1 MPEAVALDIAQ
12 ADVVGVLMPLDD
24 GDFQDVLLQVD
35 VVGIAR
41 VLGHDLA
48 GHHADDGVGAL
59 VGEVGGGQRGHMEG
73 VVGPLDQI
81 GVDLRGVEVP
91 QNAVVHELALLI
103 DHLDL
108 EVLPVV
114 DDHKVRQIPGGDGA
128 AVVQQEVPGGGVPG
142 GLHRHDGVRAQGDGL
157 LTM

>member
-1 MPEAVALDIAQ
+1 
-12 ADVVGVLMPLDD
+12 
-24 GDFQDVLLQVD
+24 
-35 VVGIAR
+35 
-41 VLGHDLA
+41 
-48 GHHADDGVGAL
+48 
-59 VGEVGGGQRGHMEG
+59 MEG

-91 QNAVVHELALLI
+91 QDAVVHELALLI

-114 DDHKVRQIPGGDGA
+114 DDHKVRQIPGAMAPRLFSRKYRA
-128 AVVQQEVPGGGVPG
+128 AVYPAAFTAMMGSAP
-142 GLHRHDGVRAQGDGL
+142 RRWP